1 MTISVK
7 SNELKLCG
15 ALLAFVGDTPAAN
28 KVGGFKVG
36 VSMAERKCRQCMTTN
51 HQIQT
56 KVRYIIYIH

>member
-1 MTISVK
+1 MTVSVNSK
-7 SNELKLCG
+7 ELKIFG

-51 HQIQT
+51 HQMQT
-56 KVRYIIYIH
+56 KV